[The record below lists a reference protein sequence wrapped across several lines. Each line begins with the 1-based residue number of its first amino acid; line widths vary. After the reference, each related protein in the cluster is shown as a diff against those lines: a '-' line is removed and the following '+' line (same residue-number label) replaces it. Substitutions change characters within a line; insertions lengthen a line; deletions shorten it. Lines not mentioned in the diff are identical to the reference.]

1 MCAHCRIPNAGN
13 LNYTTHSN
21 MEMAQKT
28 PMLSGWGRLQHPGKE
43 VFSEDLRALSENAV
57 LSRGLGRSYG
67 DSALPPPSHLE
78 VATTTLADRILAFDD
93 STGVLRA
100 EAGLSL
106 RELNRILLPRR
117 WFTPV
122 TPGTQFVTLGGMVA
136 ADVHGKNHHVEG
148 TFGAHVSS
156 LSLRVAGGQ
165 IVACSPSTEPELFW
179 ATVGGMG
186 LTGHILEVELGMHAI
201 PSSWIYEERLRL
213 RDVDALVDA
222 LKESAAEWPFTVG
235 WLDCLGKGRAIL
247 NRGRWA
253 TKDEAP
259 ESAPRPLGQIS
270 VPFEL
275 PNWVLN
281 RWSMRAFNALTYATR
296 GKSKGLINPE
306 EFFYPLDKVLHWNRI
321 YGRRGFIQ
329 YQCVLSNARGASA
342 FLGLLR
348 EHRAAAFLCVIKDC
362 AEQGRG
368 MLSFPL
374 PGISIA
380 IDLAVDENTQ
390 QLVDRLN
397 EAVIADGGRIYLA
410 KDAFTRAEHFRAME
424 PRLDTWMKVR
434 KHWDP
439 ELRIRSA
446 QSVRVFEDPS

>member
-1 MCAHCRIPNAGN
+1 
-13 LNYTTHSN
+13 
-21 MEMAQKT
+21 MEMPHKT
-28 PMLSGWGRLQHPGKE
+28 PMLSGWGRLPKPGKE
-43 VFSEDLRALSENAV
+43 VFSEDLRALSSGAV

-67 DSALPPPSHLE
+67 DSALPPPSRLD
-78 VATTTLADRILAFDD
+78 VATTTLADRILAFDE

-106 RELNRILLPRR
+106 HELNRIFLPRR
-117 WFTPV
+117 WFPPV

-148 TFGAHVSS
+148 TFGAHVIS
-156 LSLRVAGGQ
+156 LVLRVADGRV
-165 IVACSPSTEPELFW
+165 VACSPANEPELFW

-186 LTGHILEVELGMHAI
+186 LTGHILEVEFGMRSI
-201 PSSWIYEERLRL
+201 PSPWIYEQRFRC
-213 RDVDALVDA
+213 RDVDALVAA
-222 LKESAAEWPFTVG
+222 LEDSAADWPFTVG
-235 WLDCLGKGRAIL
+235 WLDCLGSGRGIL

-253 TKDEAP
+253 ERDDAP
-259 ESAPRPLGQIS
+259 PQPPSPPGRVS

-281 RWSMRAFNALTYATR
+281 RWSMRAFNALTYRTR
-296 GKSKGLINPE
+296 GNAKGVISPE

-329 YQCVLSNARGASA
+329 YQCVLSNAEGAA
-342 FLGLLR
+342 PFLALLR
-348 EHRAAAFLCVIKDC
+348 KHRGAAFLCVIKDC
-362 AEQGRG
+362 AGEGQG

-380 IDLAVDENTQ
+380 LDLAVDENTQ
-390 QLVDRLN
+390 TLVDHLN
-397 EAVIADGGRIYLA
+397 EAVLADGGRIYLA

-424 PRLDTWMKVR
+424 PRLDRWMEVR
-434 KHWDP
+434 KRWDP

-446 QSVRVFEDPS
+446 QSVRVFGDPS